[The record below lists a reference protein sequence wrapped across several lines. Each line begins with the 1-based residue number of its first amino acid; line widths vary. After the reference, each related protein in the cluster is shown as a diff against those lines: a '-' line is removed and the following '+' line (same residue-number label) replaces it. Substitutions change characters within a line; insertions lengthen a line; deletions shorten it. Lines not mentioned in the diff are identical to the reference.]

1 MIWGNPGGPLTQYN
15 SYASYLLGLPQI
27 MRRAAQ
33 EEIMTAYNNQ
43 FAWYVRDRWQVTPK
57 LTVSVGLRY
66 ELYPLQTRSGR
77 GGIEGYDPSTNI
89 VTLGGVN
96 GIPKGVGISTSHKLF
111 APRLGFAYRLG
122 TKTVI
127 R

>member
-1 MIWGNPGGPLTQYN
+1 
-15 SYASYLLGLPQI
+15 

-33 EEIMTAYNNQ
+33 QEIMTAYNNQ
-43 FAWYVRDRWQVTPK
+43 FAWYARDRWQVSQN
-57 LTVSVGLRY
+57 LTLSLGLRY

-96 GIPKGVGISTSHKLF
+96 GIPKGVGVSTSHKLF
-111 APRLGFAYRLG
+111 APRAGIAYRLRA
-122 TKTVI
+122 KTVI
-127 R
+127 RTGYGVDLMPLAMGPPLRGIFPP